1 MARWTSEGFDFFLS
15 SVVTQRTNRTTKR
28 ISTALRQQQKS
39 IALAHLRFKKSLE
52 DVLTKRLGAL
62 QNLEATLMSVETA
75 AGDIEVNVSFSSVTR
90 CVLIVA

>member
-1 MARWTSEGFDFFLS
+1 MQS
-15 SVVTQRTNRTTKR
+15 STFTQSTNRTTKR

-52 DVLTKRLGAL
+52 EVLTKRLGAL

-75 AGDIEVNVSFSSVTR
+75 AGDIEVKDVILLISGSVYSW
-90 CVLIVA
+90 

>member
-1 MARWTSEGFDFFLS
+1 MLLS
-15 SVVTQRTNRTTKR
+15 NLFTQRTHRTTKR

-52 DVLTKRLGAL
+52 EVLTKRLGAL

-75 AGDIEVNVSFSSVTR
+75 AGDIEVMVSFNRLLQVCSWR
-90 CVLIVA
+90 LDYENL

>member
-1 MARWTSEGFDFFLS
+1 MQS
-15 SVVTQRTNRTTKR
+15 STFTQSTNRTTKR

-52 DVLTKRLGAL
+52 EVLTKRLGAL

-75 AGDIEVNVSFSSVTR
+75 AGDIEVRDVILLISGSVLMVTR
-90 CVLIVA
+90 L

>member
-1 MARWTSEGFDFFLS
+1 MQS
-15 SVVTQRTNRTTKR
+15 STFTQSTNRTTKR

-52 DVLTKRLGAL
+52 EVLTKRLGAL

-75 AGDIEVNVSFSSVTR
+75 AGDIEVKDVILLISGSVLMVTR
-90 CVLIVA
+90 L

>member
-1 MARWTSEGFDFFLS
+1 MARWTSEGLVFLLS
-15 SVVTQRTNRTTKR
+15 RVVTQRTDRTTKR